1 MSRPAVSIQ
10 KRGAHSG
17 NRIYDLAGEGVTVF
31 VTTHF
36 MDEAEHCHRIGLMYG
51 GSLVALDT
59 PMVLK
64 QTAIN
69 GAVLEVEGTPQELA
83 HAVALAHPG
92 VRDVA
97 PHGARL
103 HVLVDDATVRIPQ
116 LAVALESAQVR
127 DVRIER
133 IEPSLEDVFV
143 AIVDRF
149 LAKNETSSDALQ

>member
-1 MSRPAVSIQ
+1 MFCTMMAPSSATTTRLPHNQAKRSDAWPVITIFGLDIARDQEAIRWHISYMSQNLSL
-10 KRGAHSG
+10 
-17 NRIYDLAGEGVTVF
+17 YD
-31 VTTHF
+31 
-36 MDEAEHCHRIGLMYG
+36 
-51 GSLVALDT
+51 
-59 PMVLK
+59 
-64 QTAIN
+64 
-69 GAVLEVEGTPQELA
+69 GTPQELA

-133 IEPSLEDVFV
+133 IEPSLEDVVV

-149 LAKNETSSDALQ
+149 LAKNDFAAKTHRRDAEGAENPENEP